1 MGEVIIAACGG
12 AMVGGI
18 FGIIQWALQRRAAK
32 GERQNGTAAGVKILL
47 YDKIKY
53 LAKEHIGAREI
64 SAEDLEDLMAMHK
77 IYHNDL
83 GGNGYLDSL
92 MASVKRLPIK

>member
-1 MGEVIIAACGG
+1 MGDVIIAACGG
-12 AMVGGI
+12 ATVAGL
-18 FGIIQWALQRRAAK
+18 FGIIQWVLQRRAAK
-32 GERQNGTAAGVKILL
+32 GERQSGTAAGVKILL

-53 LAKEHIGAREI
+53 LAKKHIAAGEI

-77 IYHNDL
+77 IYHDDL